1 MVVAQR
7 NSSSNN
13 KKSSHQTIK
22 AAKKNESFA
31 TFLFLK
37 GTMAGEV
44 AITTQKKANVN
55 ISAGGGDDAKQEAQ
69 AMVGGGTRRTETIT
83 QSRELSARMMPTSWI
98 ISRWGTARRHTTRE
112 EQATTW

>member
-22 AAKKNESFA
+22 AKQNESFA

-44 AITTQKKANVN
+44 AITQKQANVN